1 LPIGD
6 CRLGRS
12 SWQSAIGNR
21 QSAIGNRESA
31 IMKILSITAGAA
43 GMYCGSCLRD
53 NALAAELLRQGHDV
67 LLVPIYTPTLTDE
80 ENVSQHRVFFGGIS
94 VYLEQ
99 HVPLF
104 RHTPKL
110 LDRLWDSEAALNMVA
125 RRSIAVDP
133 KSLAEMTISML
144 KGEDGYQRKEL
155 DKLIDWLKTE
165 ARPDVVNLPN
175 SLLIALAGPIK
186 RELNLPIFC
195 TLQGEDLF
203 INGLGEPH
211 RSEALEL
218 IRSNIEFVDGFLA
231 VSEFYAK
238 RMCRDLAIAESK
250 MHVVPLGIS
259 FDGFEERA
267 RGFENTKPAESAEFV
282 VGFFARVAPEKGLH
296 VLADAYR
303 LLSERTP
310 ERRIRLEIAGYLA
323 PEHHEYLADIQR
335 QLSDWGLAGEF
346 AYRGVLDRDAKI
358 AFLKGLDVMSVPATY
373 DEPKGMSL
381 LEAMASGVPV
391 VQPRRGSF
399 TEIVERTGGG
409 LLVDGS
415 GAESLAM
422 GLLSLIESP
431 SLSAE
436 LSQRAFAGVREHYG
450 VSNMARR
457 AIEAY
462 ASVAGLAQ
470 DAGTAAAVEL
480 ARG

>member
-1 LPIGD
+1 
-6 CRLGRS
+6 
-12 SWQSAIGNR
+12 
-21 QSAIGNRESA
+21 
-31 IMKILSITAGAA
+31 MKILSITAGAA

-53 NALAAELLRQGHDV
+53 NALATELLKQGHDV

-110 LDRLWDSEAALNMVA
+110 LDRLWDSQTALNMVA
-125 RRSIAVDP
+125 RRSIPVDP
-133 KSLAEMTISML
+133 QSLAALTLSML

-155 DKLIDWLKTE
+155 DNLIGWLKSE

-186 RELNLPIFC
+186 RELDLPVFC

-203 INGLGEPH
+203 INGLGEPS
-211 RSEALEL
+211 RREALEL
-218 IRSNIEFVDGFLA
+218 IRSNVEFVDGFHA
-231 VSEFYAK
+231 VSDFYAK
-238 RMCRDLAIAESK
+238 RMCRDLGIPETK

-259 FDGFEERA
+259 FDGYEKEER
-267 RGFENTKPAESAEFV
+267 PASSEFV
-282 VGFFARVAPEKGLH
+282 VGYFARVAPEKGLH
-296 VLADAYR
+296 VLCDAYR
-303 LLSERTP
+303 LLRERTP
-310 ERRIRLEIAGYLA
+310 GRRIRLEIAGYLA
-323 PEHHEYLADIQR
+323 PEYHEYLAGIQR
-335 QLSDWGLAGEF
+335 QLSDCGLAGEVQ
-346 AYRGVLDRDAKI
+346 YRGVLDRDAKI
-358 AFLKGLDVMSVPATY
+358 AFLKGLDVMSVPAIY

-381 LEAMASGVPV
+381 LEAMAAGVPV

-409 LLVDGS
+409 LLVDGTN
-415 GAESLAM
+415 AESLAM
-422 GLLSLIESP
+422 GLLSMIESP
-431 SLSAE
+431 SLAAE
-436 LSQRAFAGVREHYG
+436 LGQRAFGGVREHYG

-457 AIEAY
+457 AIETYGAAATRERD
-462 ASVAGLAQ
+462 ASIP
-470 DAGTAAAVEL
+470 AAVEL

>member
-1 LPIGD
+1 MKLQD
-6 CRLGRS
+6 
-12 SWQSAIGNR
+12 AI
-21 QSAIGNRESA
+21 QDDPESK
-31 IMKILSITAGAA
+31 IQNPEIQNPMKILSITAGAA

-53 NALAAELLRQGHDV
+53 NALATELLNQGHDV

-99 HVPLF
+99 HVPFF

-133 KSLAEMTISML
+133 KSLAALTLSML

-155 DKLIDWLKTE
+155 DNLIDWLKSE

-186 RELNLPIFC
+186 RELNLPVFC

-203 INGLGEPH
+203 INGLGEPS

-218 IRSNIEFVDGFLA
+218 IRSNVEFVDGFHA
-231 VSEFYAK
+231 VSDFYAK
-238 RMCRDLAIAESK
+238 RMCRDLGIPESK

-259 FDGFEERA
+259 FDGYEKRER
-267 RGFENTKPAESAEFV
+267 SASSEFV
-282 VGFFARVAPEKGLH
+282 VGYFARVAPEKGLH

-303 LLSERTP
+303 LLRERTP
-310 ERRIRLEIAGYLA
+310 DRRIRLEIAGYIA
-323 PEHHEYLADIQR
+323 PEHHEYLAGIER
-335 QLSDWGLAGEF
+335 QLSDCGLAAEVQ
-346 AYRGVLDRDAKI
+346 YRGVLDRDAKI

-381 LEAMASGVPV
+381 LEAMAAGVPV

-415 GAESLAM
+415 DAESLAM
-422 GLLSLIESP
+422 GLLSMIESP
-431 SLSAE
+431 SLTAE
-436 LSQRAFAGVREHYG
+436 LGQRAFAGVRQHYG

-457 AIEAY
+457 AIETYGSA
-462 ASVAGLAQ
+462 ASRER
-470 DAGTAAAVEL
+470 DASIPASVEL

>member
-1 LPIGD
+1 
-6 CRLGRS
+6 
-12 SWQSAIGNR
+12 
-21 QSAIGNRESA
+21 
-31 IMKILSITAGAA
+31 MKILSITAGAA

-133 KSLAEMTISML
+133 ASLAEMTLSML

-155 DKLIDWLKTE
+155 EKLIDWLKAS

-186 RELNLPIFC
+186 RALDLRVFC

-211 RSEALEL
+211 RSKALEL
-218 IRSNIEFVDGFLA
+218 IRSNVEFVDGFIA
-231 VSEFYAK
+231 VSDFYAK
-238 RMCRDLAIAESK
+238 RMCEDLGIPDSK
-250 MHVVPLGIS
+250 MHVVPLGIN
-259 FDGFEERA
+259 FDGFE
-267 RGFENTKPAESAEFV
+267 KKESRDSKEFV
-282 VGFFARVAPEKGLH
+282 VGYFARVAPEKGLH
-296 VLADAYR
+296 ALCDAYR
-303 LLSERTP
+303 ILRERTP
-310 ERRIRLEIAGYLA
+310 DRQIRLEVAGYLA
-323 PEHHEYLADIQR
+323 PEYRDYLEEITR
-335 QLSDWGLAGEF
+335 KISDWGLDGEF
-346 AYRGVLDRDAKI
+346 HYRGVLDRNAKL
-358 AFLKGLDVMSVPATY
+358 AFLKGLDVFSVPATY

-391 VQPRRGSF
+391 VQPKRGSF
-399 TEIVERTGGG
+399 TEIIERTGGG
-409 LLVDGS
+409 LLVEGTD
-415 GAESLAM
+415 AESLAT
-422 GLLSLIESP
+422 GLLSLIES
-431 SLSAE
+431 SSMAAE
-436 LSQRAFAGVREHYG
+436 LSQRAFNGVREHYG

-457 AIEAY
+457 AIDAY
-462 ASVAGLAQ
+462 ASVTQ
-470 DAGTAAAVEL
+470 DAPAEGKAVEL

>member
-1 LPIGD
+1 LFATSNPE
-6 CRLGRS
+6 LGTLNS
-12 SWQSAIGNR
+12 
-21 QSAIGNRESA
+21 EPLVD
-31 IMKILSITAGAA
+31 MKILSITAGAA

-53 NALAAELLRQGHDV
+53 NALAAELLKQGHDV

-110 LDRLWDSEAALNMVA
+110 FDRLWDSEAALGFVA
-125 RRSIAVDP
+125 KRSIAVDP
-133 KSLAEMTISML
+133 QSLAAMTISML

-155 DKLIDWLKTE
+155 DNLIDWLKSE

-186 RELNLPIFC
+186 RKLNLPVFC

-211 RSEALEL
+211 RSDALQL
-218 IRSNIEFVDGFLA
+218 IRSSVEFVDGFLA
-231 VSEFYAK
+231 VSDFYAK
-238 RMCRDLAIAESK
+238 RMCDDFGIPESK

-259 FDGFEERA
+259 FDGFEKKERSDS
-267 RGFENTKPAESAEFV
+267 KEFV
-282 VGFFARVAPEKGLH
+282 VGYFARVAPEKGLH
-296 VLADAYR
+296 VLAEAYR
-303 LLSERTP
+303 LLRQRTP
-310 ERRIRLEIAGYLA
+310 DRRIRLEVAGYLA
-323 PEHHEYLADIQR
+323 PEYRDYLSEIER
-335 QLSDWGLAGEF
+335 KMTDWGLSGEF
-346 AYRGVLDRDAKI
+346 HYRGVLDRAGKLS
-358 AFLKGLDVMSVPATY
+358 FLKGLDAFSVPATY

-409 LLVDGS
+409 LLVDGAE
-415 GAESLAM
+415 AESVAS
-422 GLLSLIESP
+422 GLHSLIESP
-431 SLSAE
+431 SLIAE

-462 ASVAGLAQ
+462 ASVERGAKAQ
-470 DAGTAAAVEL
+470 GIKTVEL

>member
-1 LPIGD
+1 LRIP
-6 CRLGRS
+6 
-12 SWQSAIGNR
+12 QSAIRNP
-21 QSAIGNRESA
+21 QSAIMRV
-31 IMKILSITAGAA
+31 LSITAGAA

-53 NALAAELLRQGHDV
+53 NALAAELLKQGHDV

-80 ENVSQHRVFFGGIS
+80 ANVSQHRVFFGGIS

-110 LDRLWDSEAALNMVA
+110 FDRLWDSEAALNMVA

-133 KSLAEMTISML
+133 QSLAKLTISML
-144 KGEDGYQRKEL
+144 KGEDGHQRKEMGN
-155 DKLIDWLKTE
+155 LIDWLRNE
-165 ARPDVVNLPN
+165 SRFDVVNLPN
-175 SLLIALAGPIK
+175 SLLIALAAPIK
-186 RELNLPIFC
+186 RELNIPIFC

-203 INGLGEPH
+203 IDGLGEPH
-211 RSEALEL
+211 RSEALDL

-238 RMCRDLAIAESK
+238 RMCRDLGIPENK
-250 MHVVPLGIS
+250 MHVVPLGIT
-259 FDGFEERA
+259 FDGFEKRERFA
-267 RGFENTKPAESAEFV
+267 SNEFV
-282 VGFFARVAPEKGLH
+282 VGYFARVAPEKGLH
-296 VLADAYR
+296 VLCEAYR
-303 LLSERTP
+303 LLRQRTP
-310 ERRIRLEIAGYLA
+310 ERSIRLEVAGYLA
-323 PEHHEYLADIQR
+323 PEHREYLAGIER
-335 QLSDWGLAGEF
+335 QMKDWGLGEEF
-346 AYRGVLDRDAKI
+346 QYRGVLDREAKL

-399 TEIVERTGGG
+399 TEIIERTGGG
-409 LLVDGS
+409 LLVEAD
-415 GAESLAM
+415 AESLAL
-422 GLLSLIESP
+422 GLQSLIESP
-431 SLSAE
+431 LLAAE
-436 LSQRAFAGVREHYG
+436 ISERAFAGVREHYS

-462 ASVAGLAQ
+462 SSAASRAPNAEIDRVA
-470 DAGTAAAVEL
+470 EL

>member
-1 LPIGD
+1 M
-6 CRLGRS
+6 R
-12 SWQSAIGNR
+12 
-21 QSAIGNRESA
+21 
-31 IMKILSITAGAA
+31 ILSITAGAA

-53 NALAAELLRQGHDV
+53 NALATELLKQGHDV

-110 LDRLWDSEAALNMVA
+110 LDRLWDSEVALKAVA

-133 KSLAEMTISML
+133 ESLAELTISML

-165 ARPDVVNLPN
+165 SRPDVVNLPN

-186 RELNLPIFC
+186 RELNLPVFC

-203 INGLGEPH
+203 IDGLPEPY
-211 RSEALEL
+211 RREALEL
-218 IRSNIEFVDGFLA
+218 IRSNVEFVDGFIA
-231 VSEFYAK
+231 VSDFYAK
-238 RMCRDLAIAESK
+238 AMCRDLGIPESK

-259 FDGFEERA
+259 FDGYEKRERLA
-267 RGFENTKPAESAEFV
+267 STEFV
-282 VGFFARVAPEKGLH
+282 VGYFARVAPEKGLH
-296 VLADAYR
+296 VLCDAYR
-303 LLSERTP
+303 LLRQRTP
-310 ERRIRLEIAGYLA
+310 ERRIRLEVAGYLA
-323 PEHHEYLADIQR
+323 PEHHDYLEGIER
-335 QLSDWGLAGEF
+335 QMNDWGLGAEF
-346 AYRGVLDRDAKI
+346 QYRGVLDREAKL
-358 AFLKGLDVMSVPATY
+358 AFLKGLDALSVPATY
-373 DEPKGMSL
+373 DEPKGLSL
-381 LEAMASGVPV
+381 LEAMAAGVPV

-399 TEIVERTGGG
+399 PEIIERTRGG
-409 LLVDGS
+409 LLIDGCD
-415 GAESLAM
+415 AESLAR
-422 GLLSLIESP
+422 GLLALIESP
-431 SLSAE
+431 SLTAE
-436 LSQRAFAGVREHYG
+436 LGERAFAGVREHYG

-462 ASVAGLAQ
+462 ASAER
-470 DAGTAAAVEL
+470 DAPAEGMTAVEL

>member
-1 LPIGD
+1 MD
-6 CRLGRS
+6 
-12 SWQSAIGNR
+12 
-21 QSAIGNRESA
+21 
-31 IMKILSITAGAA
+31 MKILSITAGAA

-53 NALAAELLRQGHDV
+53 NALAAELLKQGHDV

-110 LDRLWDSEAALNMVA
+110 LDRLWDSEAALKVVA

-133 KSLAEMTISML
+133 QSLAELTISML

-155 DKLIDWLKTE
+155 DKLIDWLKAE

-186 RELNLPIFC
+186 RELNLPVFC

-203 INGLGEPH
+203 IDGLGEPY
-211 RSEALEL
+211 RSEALKL

-231 VSEFYAK
+231 VSDFYAT
-238 RMCRDLAIAESK
+238 RMCRDLGIPESR
-250 MHVVPLGIS
+250 MHVVPLGIN
-259 FDGFEERA
+259 FDGFEKRS
-267 RGFENTKPAESAEFV
+267 RGLENAEPSESLEFV
-282 VGFFARVAPEKGLH
+282 VGYFARVAPEKGLH
-296 VLADAYR
+296 VLCDAYR
-303 LLSERTP
+303 LLRQRTP
-310 ERRIRLEIAGYLA
+310 EQRIRLEVAGYIA
-323 PEHHEYLADIQR
+323 PEHHEYLSGIER
-335 QLSDWGLAGEF
+335 QMSDWGLGGEF
-346 AYRGVLDRDAKI
+346 QYHGVLDREAKI
-358 AFLKGLDVMSVPATY
+358 VFLKGLDVLSVPATY

-381 LEAMASGVPV
+381 LEAMAAGVPV

-415 GAESLAM
+415 GAESLAL
-422 GLLSLIESP
+422 GFLSLIESP
-431 SLSAE
+431 SLTAG
-436 LSQRAFAGVREHYG
+436 LGQRAFAGVREHYG

-462 ASVAGLAQ
+462 ASTEGAAR
-470 DAGTAAAVEL
+470 DAGITTAVEF

>member
-1 LPIGD
+1 M
-6 CRLGRS
+6 R
-12 SWQSAIGNR
+12 
-21 QSAIGNRESA
+21 
-31 IMKILSITAGAA
+31 ILSITAGAA

-53 NALAAELLRQGHDV
+53 NALASELLKQGHDV

-80 ENVSQHRVFFGGIS
+80 ANVSQHRVFFGGIS

-133 KSLAEMTISML
+133 QSLAKLTISML
-144 KGEDGYQRKEL
+144 KGEDGHQRKEMSN
-155 DKLIDWLKTE
+155 LIDWLKNE
-165 ARPDVVNLPN
+165 SRFDVVNLPN

-186 RELNLPIFC
+186 RALNTPIFC

-203 INGLGEPH
+203 IEGLGEPY

-238 RMCRDLAIAESK
+238 SMCDNLGIPESK

-259 FDGFEERA
+259 FDGFVKKERVA
-267 RGFENTKPAESAEFV
+267 SNDFV
-282 VGFFARVAPEKGLH
+282 VGYFARVAPEKGLH
-296 VLADAYR
+296 VLCDAYR
-303 LLSERTP
+303 LLRQRTP
-310 ERRIRLEIAGYLA
+310 ERRIRLEVAGYLA
-323 PEHHEYLADIQR
+323 PEHREYLAGIKR
-335 QLSDWGLAGEF
+335 QMNDWGLGEEF
-346 AYRGVLDRDAKI
+346 GYRGVLDREAKL

-399 TEIVERTGGG
+399 TEIIERTGGG
-409 LLVDGS
+409 LLVDAD
-415 GAESLAM
+415 AESLAL
-422 GLLSLIESP
+422 GLLALIESR
-431 SLSAE
+431 SLAAE
-436 LSQRAFAGVREHYG
+436 ISERAFTGVRGHYG
-450 VSNMARR
+450 VSNMARL

-462 ASVAGLAQ
+462 NSAESGAPAEGL
-470 DAGTAAAVEL
+470 TTVEH
-480 ARG
+480 ARGR

>member
-1 LPIGD
+1 
-6 CRLGRS
+6 
-12 SWQSAIGNR
+12 
-21 QSAIGNRESA
+21 
-31 IMKILSITAGAA
+31 MKILSITAGAA

-133 KSLAEMTISML
+133 ESLAEMTLSML

-155 DKLIDWLKTE
+155 EKLIDWLKAS

-186 RELNLPIFC
+186 RALDLRVFC

-211 RSEALEL
+211 RSKALEL
-218 IRSNIEFVDGFLA
+218 IRSNVEFVDGFIA
-231 VSEFYAK
+231 VSDFYAK
-238 RMCRDLAIAESK
+238 RMCEDLGIPDSK
-250 MHVVPLGIS
+250 MNVVPLGIN
-259 FDGFEERA
+259 FDGFE
-267 RGFENTKPAESAEFV
+267 KKESRDSKEFV
-282 VGFFARVAPEKGLH
+282 VGYFARVAPEKGLH
-296 VLADAYR
+296 ALCDAYR
-303 LLSERTP
+303 ILRERTP
-310 ERRIRLEIAGYLA
+310 DRQIRLEVAGYLA
-323 PEHHEYLADIQR
+323 PEYRDYLEEITR
-335 QLSDWGLAGEF
+335 KISDWGLDAEF
-346 AYRGVLDRDAKI
+346 HYRGVLDRNAKL
-358 AFLKGLDVMSVPATY
+358 AFLKGLDVFSVPATY

-391 VQPRRGSF
+391 VQPKRGSF

-409 LLVDGS
+409 LLVEGTD
-415 GAESLAM
+415 AESLAT
-422 GLLSLIESP
+422 GLLSLIES
-431 SLSAE
+431 SSMAAE
-436 LSQRAFAGVREHYG
+436 LGQRAFNGVREHYG

-457 AIEAY
+457 AIDAY
-462 ASVAGLAQ
+462 ASVTQ
-470 DAGTAAAVEL
+470 DAPAEGKAVEL

>member
-1 LPIGD
+1 
-6 CRLGRS
+6 
-12 SWQSAIGNR
+12 
-21 QSAIGNRESA
+21 
-31 IMKILSITAGAA
+31 MKILSITAGAA

-53 NALAAELLRQGHDV
+53 NALAAELLKQGHDV

-80 ENVSQHRVFFGGIS
+80 ENVSMHRVFFGGIS

-99 HVPLF
+99 HVPIF

-110 LDRLWDSEAALNMVA
+110 LDRLWDSEAALKMVA

-133 KSLAEMTISML
+133 RALAEMTISML

-155 DKLIDWLKTE
+155 DKLIDWLKSE
-165 ARPDVVNLPN
+165 ARPEVVNLPN
-175 SLLIALAGPIK
+175 SLLIALARPIK

-203 INGLGEPH
+203 IDGLGEPY

-218 IRSNIEFVDGFLA
+218 IRSNVEFVDGFLA
-231 VSEFYAK
+231 VSDFYAGA
-238 RMCRDLAIAESK
+238 MCRDLGIPESK

-259 FDGFEERA
+259 FDGYEKRER
-267 RGFENTKPAESAEFV
+267 SASGEFV
-282 VGFFARVAPEKGLH
+282 VGYFARVAPEKGLH
-296 VLADAYR
+296 VLCDAYR
-303 LLSERTP
+303 LLRQRTP
-310 ERRIRLEIAGYLA
+310 ERRIRLEVAGYLA
-323 PEHHEYLADIQR
+323 PEHHDYLGGIER
-335 QLSDWGLAGEF
+335 QMNDWGLGIEF
-346 AYRGVLDRDAKI
+346 QYRGVLDREAKLV
-358 AFLKGLDVMSVPATY
+358 FLKGLDALSVPATY

-381 LEAMASGVPV
+381 LEAMAAGVPV

-399 TEIVERTGGG
+399 TEIIERTGGG

-415 GAESLAM
+415 GAESLAL

-431 SLSAE
+431 SLTAE

-462 ASVAGLAQ
+462 ASAANRAR
-470 DAGTAAAVEL
+470 DAGITTAVEL